1 MKLVIYGAGAMGS
14 FIGGLLSK
22 KHEVCLIGR
31 ELHVS
36 AIRKDGLRIS
46 GLTNGVFRPGALSS
60 PSKYKGEPDLVLL
73 TTKAY
78 DTEFAA
84 KEIAKRFPNAPVLS
98 FQNGLNNVETLGKHM
113 DSTKIYAGTTTHGVT
128 FLGPGQIRH
137 AGTGST
143 SVGALDTKSD
153 FKVIEELADALSA
166 AGMRTEVS
174 VEIIT
179 EMWRKGI
186 VNAGINPVTAIAQV
200 PNGQILTSPELK
212 ECAIA
217 LSNEAEQVAI
227 ALGHKVSGGAEEML
241 KVASRTAH
249 NRSSMLQDIDRKK
262 RTEIGAITGVIA
274 SEGERLDIDVRY
286 NEVILLLVKG
296 IERTFAFKV

>member
-1 MKLVIYGAGAMGS
+1 MKLVVYGAGAMGS

-31 ELHVS
+31 EWHVS
-36 AIRKDGLRIS
+36 AVRKDGLRIS

-60 PSKYKGEPDLVLL
+60 PSKYKGNPDLVLL

-78 DTEFAA
+78 DTEYAA
-84 KEIAKRFPNAPVLS
+84 KELAKWFPDVPVLS
-98 FQNGLNNVETLGKHM
+98 FQNGLNNVETLERHL
-113 DSTKIYAGTTTHGVT
+113 DATKLYAGTTTLGVT
-128 FLGPGQIRH
+128 LLGPGQIRH

-143 SVGALDTKSD
+143 SVGALRTGNESKI
-153 FKVIEELADALSA
+153 IEELASALTA
-166 AGMRTEVS
+166 AGMRTSVS
-174 VEIIT
+174 DEITI
-179 EMWRKGI
+179 EIWRKGI

-200 PNGQILTSPELK
+200 PNGQVLTSPELK

-286 NEVILLLVKG
+286 NEVFLLLVKG